1 MKVTLDLTRL
11 REEGKITEAEFE
23 KLSQLAA
30 GETGSLAF
38 NILIGFGVIAVSCG
52 LLALAPN
59 AATSV
64 VIGLIVGGGGL
75 ALYDARWK
83 QWQIL
88 AHICVLVGALLLGGG
103 MVVLGEASAITFL
116 VIAIG
121 FAFAGVIAR
130 SGLLIVGSVLA
141 LSSSLGSRTGYMHAT
156 YFLGIQEPTATIV
169 VFGLIGVAAYRLSKR
184 LGSQYERL
192 AITAA
197 RASLFLINL
206 GFWIGS
212 LWGDRFMQLRIEIGS
227 WVFVVL
233 WAVALAGTGFWAARA
248 NRRWVVNIVA
258 VFGAIHFYT
267 QYFEWLGAKPATVL
281 FAGLLA
287 LGFAAAL
294 WNFNRRLWVRTTV
307 PR

>member
-1 MKVTLDLTRL
+1 MKITLDLTKL
-11 REEGKITEAEFE
+11 REEGKITDAEFE

-30 GETGSLAF
+30 EGTGSLAF

-64 VIGLIVGGGGL
+64 VVGLVVGGGGL
-75 ALYDARWK
+75 ALYNARWK

-103 MVVLGEASAITFL
+103 MVILGKASVTTFL
-116 VIAIG
+116 AIAIG
-121 FAFAGVIAR
+121 FALAGVIAR

-141 LSSSLGSRTGYMHAT
+141 LSSSLGSRTDYMHAS

-169 VFGLIGVAAYRLSKR
+169 VFSLLGVAAYQLSKR
-184 LGSQYERL
+184 LGSDYERL

-197 RASLFLINL
+197 RTSVFLVNL
-206 GFWIGS
+206 GFWVGS
-212 LWGDRFMQLRIEIGS
+212 LWGDGYQQLKIAIGD
-227 WVFVVL
+227 WVFAVL
-233 WAVALAGTGFWAARA
+233 WAVALVGTGIWAARA
-248 NRRWVVNIVA
+248 NRRWVVNVVA
-258 VFGAIHFYT
+258 VFAAIHFYT
-267 QYFEWLGAKPATVL
+267 QYFERLGAQPATIL
-281 FAGLLA
+281 IAGLIA

-294 WNFNRRLWVRTTV
+294 WNFNRRLWGRTTALK
-307 PR
+307 